1 MGKPTVHDIAKE
13 AGVSLATVDRVLNAR
28 PGVREKTVERVQ
40 DAVARLG
47 YVRDTYAANLARQR
61 RYRFVFMLPDWQGQF
76 VLGLR
81 RAIEEGSRGALG
93 DRTDVELRLVPSRD
107 HTALVS
113 SLADLDPSR
122 IDGLAIMANET
133 PVVRDAIARLKAHGV
148 AVVSLVADQPNSERD
163 HFVGIDNIAAGRTA
177 GRLLGRFAGARQG
190 PVAVFVTSVQARDMA
205 ERRLGFDQVIGAEFP
220 NLNSLPSIEVH
231 DDPDLAERLAA
242 DCLARNPDLVGVYSA
257 GANIER
263 IMRALSEKGSG
274 ARPVCIDHELT
285 DQSRALLEEGGID
298 AVISQN
304 AGHLARSALRVL
316 RAKCDGAEVI
326 PSQEHIRI
334 DIILKENLPP
344 RTVSVAGADERGKP

>member
-28 PGVREKTVERVQ
+28 PGVREKTVLRVQ

-61 RYRFVFMLPDWQGQF
+61 RYRFVFMLPDWEGQF

-81 RAIEEGSRGALG
+81 RAIEEGRRGALG

-107 HTALVS
+107 HTALVGT
-113 SLADLDPSR
+113 LADLDPTR

-148 AVVSLVADQPNSERD
+148 AVVSLVADQPNSARD

-177 GRLLGRFAGARQG
+177 GRLLGRFSGG
-190 PVAVFVTSVQARDMA
+190 GTGKVAVFVTSVQARDMA
-205 ERRLGFDQVIGAEFP
+205 ERRLGFDQVIGADFP
-220 NLNSLPSIEVH
+220 NLESLPSVEVH
-231 DDPDLAERLAA
+231 DDPDLAERLAK
-242 DCLARNPDLVGVYSA
+242 DCLARHPDLIGVYSA
-257 GANIER
+257 GANILR
-263 IMRALSEKGSG
+263 IERALSGVNPGE
-274 ARPVCIDHELT
+274 RLICIDHELT
-285 DQSRALLEEGGID
+285 EQSRALLEAGKID
-298 AVISQN
+298 AVINQN
-304 AGHLARSALRVL
+304 TGHLARSALRVL
-316 RAKCDGAEVI
+316 RAKCDGEAVI

-344 RTVSVAGADERGKP
+344 QSVSVAGS